1 MSRFG
6 ILAFVFACMAGL
18 VPAASRA
25 ALDFSSPAD
34 AASDLEI
41 VVVEAPGCIYCHLF
55 RRDVWPF
62 YENSQRAKKVPL
74 RFADL
79 NSETSLKDLDLAG
92 PIDNVPTALLLR
104 KNKELGRIPGFVG
117 PESFFQCIDR
127 ILASA
132 P

>member
-6 ILAFVFACMAGL
+6 ILAVVCVCVAVL

-41 VVVEAPGCIYCHLF
+41 VVVEAPDCIYCHLF

-62 YENSQRAKKVPL
+62 YENSQRAKKVPM

-79 NSETSLKDLDLAG
+79 NSETMGDLDLAA
-92 PIDNVPTALLLR
+92 PIESVPTAILLQQ
-104 KNKELGRIPGFVG
+104 NKELGRIPGYVG
-117 PESFFQCIDR
+117 PENFFHTIDR
-127 ILASA
+127 LLASA